1 MAGRLITLE
10 GGEGV
15 GKSTQARLLCDWLS
29 GQGTSAVATRE
40 PGGTPGA
47 EAIRGLL
54 LGGSEDRW
62 SVTTE
67 ALLVA
72 AARSDHVER
81 LIRPALA
88 AGKWVICDR
97 FLDSTLAY
105 QGGEGGLSDDVLLNL
120 HDIASSGLRPDL
132 TLVLTLD
139 AEESARRTAVRD
151 GGRPDRFGAR
161 DAAFHRRIDAAFQAR
176 LKAEPVRCRQVD
188 ASGSAEEVAGR
199 IRALVAPLL
208 Q

>member
-1 MAGRLITLE
+1 MRI
-10 GGEGV
+10 
-15 GKSTQARLLCDWLS
+15 SDWSSDVCSSDL
-29 GQGTSAVATRE
+29 
-40 PGGTPGA
+40 
-47 EAIRGLL
+47 IRGLL

-120 HDIASSGLRPDL
+120 HDKIGRDTSELQSLMRI
-132 TLVLTLD
+132 
-139 AEESARRTAVRD
+139 SYAV
-151 GGRPDRFGAR
+151 FC
-161 DAAFHRRIDAAFQAR
+161 
-176 LKAEPVRCRQVD
+176 LKKKNY
-188 ASGSAEEVAGR
+188 
-199 IRALVAPLL
+199 
-208 Q
+208 

>member
-1 MAGRLITLE
+1 MLKAKTVAVSMITVE
-10 GGEGV
+10 GGEGE

-72 AARSDHVER
+72 ADRSDHVAR
-81 LIRPALA
+81 LLRPALA
-88 AGKWVICDR
+88 AGKWVICDSSE
-97 FLDSTLAY
+97 DSRV
-105 QGGEGGLSDDVLLNL
+105 G
-120 HDIASSGLRPDL
+120 
-132 TLVLTLD
+132 
-139 AEESARRTAVRD
+139 
-151 GGRPDRFGAR
+151 
-161 DAAFHRRIDAAFQAR
+161 
-176 LKAEPVRCRQVD
+176 K
-188 ASGSAEEVAGR
+188 
-199 IRALVAPLL
+199 
-208 Q
+208 